1 MTFIQQ
7 PDILKRILEYRS
19 MDKQLYGANNA
30 STSCTN
36 MVNFGLVTPEIEVLK
51 ICTFEMIRQKE
62 AYLTEYL
69 NNYWTDFHQRFSFG
83 RCVYG
88 DYKTDISFALVQG
101 TLLW

>member
-1 MTFIQQ
+1 
-7 PDILKRILEYRS
+7 
-19 MDKQLYGANNA
+19 MDKQLYSADDP

-36 MVNFGLVTPEIEVLK
+36 MVNFSPVTPDIEVWE
-51 ICTFEMIRQKE
+51 ICTFETIRQKS

-69 NNYWTDFHQRFSFG
+69 NNYWTDIHQRFSFG
-83 RCVYG
+83 RGMYG